1 MAVGTE
7 KRVIRTNMVREQ
19 NHVASRKIKRKEHT
33 VKELVLYS
41 KSTPVTL
48 SVLVKPTK
56 LKGGSDDDTHHRVR
70 TKYTAAPGLA
80 RRNLAVTGILTSGFD
95 AIKIDADET
104 PMLWF
109 GVRLLLYT
117 MISQLTCI
125 SY

>member
-56 LKGGSDDDTHHRVR
+56 LKGGSDDDTHHSIKVVLAFAREAFD
-70 TKYTAAPGLA
+70 TASEQNIRQRQVSL
-80 RRNLAVTGILTSGFD
+80 
-95 AIKIDADET
+95 DET
-104 PMLWF
+104 W
-109 GVRLLLYT
+109 R
-117 MISQLTCI
+117 
-125 SY
+125 